1 MAFRTQKEKKAFRVG
16 VIAGAKK
23 ATNRRRKTRV
33 VVRSLKKRKARK
45 IRR

>member
-16 VIAGAKK
+16 VITGAKK
-23 ATNRRRKTRV
+23 ANKKRKTRV